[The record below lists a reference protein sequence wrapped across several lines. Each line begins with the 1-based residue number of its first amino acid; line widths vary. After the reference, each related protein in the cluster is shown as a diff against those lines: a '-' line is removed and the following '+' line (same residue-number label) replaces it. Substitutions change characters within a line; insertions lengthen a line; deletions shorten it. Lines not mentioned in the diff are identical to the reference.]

1 MIRRPPRSTL
11 DRSSAASDV
20 YKRQA
25 YTRTIARPN
34 YVDLVPYQ
42 LVFQEDAEIARGNS
56 ALKPTTSDNLDVLAE
71 RYFKSIGVVSG
82 GVFYKRMSDLSLIH
96 ISEPTRPY

>member
-1 MIRRPPRSTL
+1 M
-11 DRSSAASDV
+11 